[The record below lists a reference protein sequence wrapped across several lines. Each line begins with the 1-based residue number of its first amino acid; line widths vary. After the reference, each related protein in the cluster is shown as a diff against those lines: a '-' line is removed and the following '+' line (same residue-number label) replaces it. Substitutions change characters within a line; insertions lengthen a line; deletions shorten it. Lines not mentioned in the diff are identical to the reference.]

1 MTEDKKVVYKYVDP
15 PKPSWGYHENGELN
29 ENAIRAAADFGT
41 YRYTIKAALNHMNS
55 DRDIKRAQKK
65 STQKLEKEYET
76 VEIDTEITTLEI
88 IDKDE
93 SFTPQY
99 LKSSL
104 GDSPSIE
111 DIRKH
116 VNASDEELAQYQEE
130 KRREKIKK
138 EKKEAL
144 EAANEDDSQDTS
156 PCCHTCKKE
165 EVSSCRTIYTHKSI
179 YQLTTSLLSF
189 LV

>member
-1 MTEDKKVVYKYVDP
+1 MYKYVEP
-15 PKPSWGYHENGELN
+15 RKPSWGYHENGKPN
-29 ENAIRAAADFGT
+29 KNAIGAAKDVGT
-41 YRYTIKAALNHMNS
+41 YRYIIRNTLRTMNS
-55 DRDIKRAQKK
+55 PDAIKKAQEK

-76 VEIDTEITTLEI
+76 IEIDMEIPTLEI
-88 IDKDE
+88 IDKDK

-99 LKSSL
+99 LKPSL

-111 DIRKH
+111 DVRKH
-116 VNASDEELAQYQEE
+116 VNASDDELAQYQEE

-144 EAANEDDSQDTS
+144 EAANEDDSQTAT

-165 EVSSCRTIYTHKSI
+165 EVSICHTIYIHILSTQ
-179 YQLTTSLLSF
+179 QLTTSLLTI

>member
-1 MTEDKKVVYKYVDP
+1 VYKYGDP
-15 PKPSWGYHENGELN
+15 PEPSWGYNENGELN
-29 ENAIRAAADFGT
+29 ENGVRANGDYYT
-41 YRYTIKAALNHMNS
+41 YRYMINNTLNNVNNENAIK
-55 DRDIKRAQKK
+55 KAQKS
-65 STQKLEKEYET
+65 STQKLEKEYKK
-76 VEIDTEITTLEI
+76 IDNDTGIPTLRI

-116 VNASDEELAQYQEE
+116 VNASDDELAQFQEE
-130 KRREKIKK
+130 KNEALRREKIQK

-144 EAANEDDSQDTS
+144 EAADDSADNSQAAS
-156 PCCHTCKKE
+156 PCCHTCNGE
-165 EVSSCRTIYTHKSI
+165 GVSSCHTIYILISQ
-179 YQLTTSLLSF
+179 YNNSQLLSF
-189 LV
+189 LS